1 MQNITP
7 ETTATH
13 QRSDKGELWKLSFC
27 IMTDS
32 ENKPYLR
39 EGQTGFVIIHRE
51 TSLVHHKKELI
62 DWCLNY
68 K

>member
-13 QRSDKGELWKLSFC
+13 QRSDKGELWKLSFY

-32 ENKPYLR
+32 ENKQYLG
-39 EGQTGFVIIHRE
+39 EGQTGFVIYRGKSHW
-51 TSLVHHKKELI
+51 LI
-62 DWCLNY
+62 T
-68 K
+68 KGS